1 MALQR
6 SYRSLLLSQ
15 HQCQMFP
22 QTIEDNEDNNRISY
36 IKLINVGQK
45 VITRNC
51 TGYLPS
57 QVAFY
62 LQNVHIQPRSI
73 YLSLNAENFDLVEDS
88 GRLGGAESG
97 KLTESGRTYSRDIAR
112 YLLAQHKTDTNG
124 CDPKDQNRGL
134 LVLAGGARVHTETLL
149 HLQLLF
155 SCYNTA
161 LLNELRG
168 GDLHMLSKEEIKV
181 PHCDTLCVACALLYC
196 AMRCYTVLCVAVL
209 CYALPYCA
217 LGCYTVLCVAVLC
230 CALLYCAL
238 GCYTVLWGAILCF
251 GVLYCAV
258 RCCTVL

>member
-1 MALQR
+1 MILK
-6 SYRSLLLSQ
+6 
-15 HQCQMFP
+15 
-22 QTIEDNEDNNRISY
+22 TIEDNEDNNRISY

-97 KLTESGRTYSRDIAR
+97 RLTESGRCYSRDIAR
-112 YLLAQHKTDTNG
+112 YLLAQHKSDTDG
-124 CDPKDQNRGL
+124 CDSKDQSRGL
-134 LVLAGGARVHTETLL
+134 LVLAGGAKVHTETLL

-181 PHCDTLCVACALLYC
+181 RLKNASPSLHFRNSSWLHFVTWPHRTIIICAESFSSRAYQ
-196 AMRCYTVLCVAVL
+196 
-209 CYALPYCA
+209 P
-217 LGCYTVLCVAVLC
+217 
-230 CALLYCAL
+230 
-238 GCYTVLWGAILCF
+238 
-251 GVLYCAV
+251 
-258 RCCTVL
+258 